1 MTKKRF
7 ADKVFIITGAAGG
20 IGYSIAEMAAREG
33 ASIVFSDLKEDV
45 GKQARDKLR
54 KLNPAVDFLPIDMT
68 KQENVQDLV
77 DFTVNKH
84 GHIDVLI
91 NNAGVLGVKGAIHNI
106 EGISSFKKVLD
117 CNVMTMVYCS
127 HYVVNQM
134 LKQTTQSAIV
144 NIASI
149 AGMIGFPGNIAYGT
163 SKHAVIGLTKCMALD
178 YAMKGIRVNSVSPGI
193 IQTPML
199 DAGIDRVNE
208 NCNDPEKKHA
218 LPNQLLSPQNRVASP
233 SEVANAVLFLVSE
246 EASHITGINL
256 PVDGGFTA

>member
-1 MTKKRF
+1 MTKQRF
-7 ADKVFIITGAAGG
+7 TGKVFIITGAAGG
-20 IGYSIAEMAAREG
+20 IGFSIAEIAAREG
-33 ASIVFSDLKEDV
+33 ASIVFSDLKEDT

-54 KLNPAVDFLPIDMT
+54 KINPAVDFLPMDMT
-68 KQENVQDLV
+68 IKENVHDLV
-77 DFTVNKH
+77 EFTVRQY

-91 NNAGVLGVKGAIHNI
+91 NNAGVLGVKGAIHKI
-106 EGISSFKKVLD
+106 EDISSFKKTLD

-149 AGMIGFPGNIAYGT
+149 AGMVGFPGNIAYGT

-178 YAMKGIRVNSVSPGI
+178 YATKGIRVNSVSPGI

-208 NCNDPEKKHA
+208 QCSIPEKKHA
-218 LPNQLLSPQNRVASP
+218 MPDHLLSPQNRVANP
-233 SEVANAVLFLVSE
+233 SEVANAVLFLASD

-256 PVDGGFTA
+256 PVDGGFSA

>member
-1 MTKKRF
+1 MTKQRF

-33 ASIVFSDLKEDV
+33 ASIVFFDLKEGI

-68 KQENVQDLV
+68 IKENVQDLV
-77 DFTVNKH
+77 DFTVNKY
-84 GHIDVLI
+84 GRVDVLI

-106 EGISSFKKVLD
+106 EDISSFKKVLD

-134 LKQTTQSAIV
+134 LKQTSESAIV

-178 YAMKGIRVNSVSPGI
+178 YATKGIRVNSVSPGV

-208 NCNDPEKKHA
+208 NRKAPGKEPA
-218 LPNQLLSPQNRVASP
+218 LPNHLLSPQNRVAAP
-233 SEVANAVLFLVSE
+233 AEVANAVLFLVSD
-246 EASHITGINL
+246 EASHITGVNL
-256 PVDGGFTA
+256 PVDGGFTT